1 MQIEA
6 SLRILNANQ
15 LVGLAHESSMSSV
28 DTVWVCLKTWYRV
41 WYRKNFMISRL
52 VIPIPIKVA
61 ILRHP
66 PTLRQMHMCLIVFKV
81 MVFESTRSGITSFAY
96 ISQHLHST
104 NWHHEP
110 TSKHP
115 DATEE
120 VIVAQIS
127 RFTETIST
135 PPSKSSKFHECT
147 KNLTSCLVGIFGNQ
161 VGCLPCEMKK

>member
-66 PTLRQMHMCLIVFKV
+66 PTLRQMNMCLIVFKV

-96 ISQHLHST
+96 ISQPFALHQLAS
-104 NWHHEP
+104 
-110 TSKHP
+110 
-115 DATEE
+115 
-120 VIVAQIS
+120 
-127 RFTETIST
+127 
-135 PPSKSSKFHECT
+135 
-147 KNLTSCLVGIFGNQ
+147 
-161 VGCLPCEMKK
+161 